1 MSVALR
7 LRHLVLTGVLTITAS
22 SFAIEAVAQSLA
34 LEEIVVTTRKRTEN
48 LQDVPLVITTF
59 TEAVLDRKGLNTL
72 EDVARLT
79 AGVTLEEIAFPQD
92 IRITIRGL
100 SPSRG
105 RPNVAILQDGIDVSS
120 ESVQSA
126 GGSLLINP
134 RLFDIERVEIV
145 KGPQSALYGRSA
157 FAGAINYV
165 TKKPTNE
172 WENKLTTE
180 IGDYGNL
187 QLSGGIYGPI
197 TEDKLL
203 LGLNAAYWTHDGFY
217 NNSITGGD
225 TGGTEGVGF
234 SGTTIF
240 NLTEDVS
247 LNVRAEYTDDSSD
260 IPSYATIDAN
270 TNLPLPPSSFG
281 TVISPAVQF
290 IGAYVGETPAASD
303 VIIRS
308 SENPRTGTD
317 YPGSNREI
325 FRVSATLEV
334 DFDWG
339 SFTSRSHLAD
349 ANTFQFLENRRVG
362 SLSALT
368 TMTEFNIKTGTNLA
382 SQEFQ
387 LASNDDSD
395 FRWMIGAIYWDEEI
409 TQESRSMSCLN
420 NQLLPF
426 LPILPCG
433 PFVAAFFTP
442 ASAIDPNIWI
452 RNTEHTS
459 VFGSLEYSVS
469 DNFAFSVEARYV
481 DESLFVSGPS
491 GPRIIDALGLFG
503 PPNVMPGATP
513 NIDATDSDSYF
524 TPRFTLEYTAN
535 DDMMLYASVAKG
547 AKPSGISTVGAG
559 AAGFDPEL
567 FAFDQ
572 ENMWVYEIGAKTSWN
587 DGRFVANTAFYYED
601 FKNKQTSS
609 QVLRSNGLLGTK
621 TVNASDAEIKGLEV
635 DLAWV
640 PVDGLNLSL
649 GYSFID
655 SEYKNFVV
663 TSGGAQPIAAV
674 GNCNPVNVAGSFTC
688 ELDRS
693 GKELEDVSKHSLVA
707 SASYRVPIS
716 SDLEWLIGTD
726 IQYSDNRFDTADNRL
741 ILPGYWLVDL
751 RVGISAENWDIIAFA
766 DNLLDD
772 DTIRTAFATPDFQG
786 ISLAFFPPP
795 FTFVLPDSLQA
806 RLPNKQQLG
815 VRATYRF

>member
-1 MSVALR
+1 M
-7 LRHLVLTGVLTITAS
+7 
-22 SFAIEAVAQSLA
+22 SLA
-34 LEEIVVTTRKRTEN
+34 LKMRKLVVVGIFAFTAAGFAVEALAQLLTVEEIVVTTRKRSEN
-48 LQDVPLVITTF
+48 LQDVPLVITAF
-59 TEAVLDRKGLNTL
+59 TEAMLDRKGLNTL

-79 AGVTLEEIAFPQD
+79 AGVTLEEVAFPQD

-105 RPNVAILQDGIDVSS
+105 RPNVAVLQDGIDVSS

-134 RLFDIERVEIV
+134 RLFDIERIEIV

-157 FAGAINYV
+157 FAGAINYI
-165 TKKPTNE
+165 TKKPTND
-172 WENKLTTE
+172 WENKLSTE

-203 LGLNAAYWTHDGFY
+203 LGLNAAYWTHNGYYD
-217 NNSITGGD
+217 NSITGGD

-234 SGTTIF
+234 SGTLIS

-247 LNVRAEYTDDSSD
+247 LTFRGEYTDDDSD
-260 IPSYATIDAN
+260 IPSWATIDAN
-270 TNLPLPPSSFG
+270 AQLPLPPSSFG
-281 TVISPAVQF
+281 TVISPAVQT
-290 IGAYVGETPAASD
+290 IGAYVGETPDASG
-303 VIIRS
+303 VLIRS
-308 SENPRTGTD
+308 SEDPRTGTD
-317 YPGSNREI
+317 YPGSNKDVLRL
-325 FRVSATLEV
+325 SATLDV

-349 ANTFQFLENRRVG
+349 ANAHQHLENRRIG

-368 TMTEFNIKTGTNLA
+368 TMTEFHVSTATNLV

-395 FRWMIGAIYWDEEI
+395 FRWMVGAIYWDEEI
-409 TQESRSMSCLN
+409 TQESRSLSCLN
-420 NQLLPF
+420 NKLLPF
-426 LPILPCG
+426 LPTLPCG
-433 PFVAAFFTP
+433 PFVAMFFSP

-452 RNTEHTS
+452 RNTDHRS
-459 VFGSLEYSVS
+459 AFGSLEYAAG
-469 DNFAFSVEARYV
+469 DYTFSVEARYV
-481 DESLFVSGPS
+481 DEDLFVSGPA

-524 TPRFTLEYTAN
+524 TPRFTLEYTAS
-535 DDMMLYASVAKG
+535 DDIMLYASVAKG

-572 ENMWVYEIGAKTSWN
+572 ENMWVYEVGAKTSWN
-587 DGRFVANTAFYYED
+587 DGRFVANGAIYYED

-609 QVLRSNGLLGTK
+609 QILRSNGLLGTK
-621 TVNASDAEIKGLEV
+621 TVNASDAEIKGLEM
-635 DLAWV
+635 DLAWA

-649 GYSFID
+649 GYSFVD
-655 SEYKNFVV
+655 SEYQNFVV
-663 TSGGAQPIAAV
+663 TAGGAQPIAAV
-674 GNCNPVNVAGSFTC
+674 GNCNPVVIAGSFTC

-707 SASYRVPIS
+707 SASYRAPLS
-716 SDLEWLIGTD
+716 GDLEWLVGTD
-726 IQYSDNRFDTADNRL
+726 IQYQDNRFDTADNLL
-741 ILPGYWLVDL
+741 IMPGYWLMDL
-751 RVGISAENWDIIAFA
+751 RVGIAAANWDITAFA
-766 DNLLDD
+766 DNLLND
-772 DTIRTAFATPDFQG
+772 DTIKTAFATPDFQS

-795 FTFVLPDSLQA
+795 FTFVLADSLQVK
-806 RLPNKQQLG
+806 LPPKRQLG